1 MNNSSLSTSCWQLKK
16 RRRNVWVN
24 HELMNLDKTRSMLP
38 TTYKDTQLPLEK
50 SRKFYRLSFSL
61 ALAAA
66 QAVLWRFWRQQG
78 WIQSPWQHEEDCMIS
93 CSVLRGLQTPDLSF
107 LLFRTA
113 GSPIWTTTICG
124 RKEFMQ
130 KVCNDLARH

>member
-16 RRRNVWVN
+16 
-24 HELMNLDKTRSMLP
+24 EEEMFESIMNWWIWIKPDQCYQLH
-38 TTYKDTQLPLEK
+38 KDTQLPLEK

-93 CSVLRGLQTPDLSF
+93 CLVLRGLQTPDLSF

-124 RKEFMQ
+124 RREFMQ

>member
-16 RRRNVWVN
+16 INVWVN
-24 HELMNLDKTRSMLP
+24 HELMNLDKTRSNLP

-124 RKEFMQ
+124 RREFMQ